1 MDKELVIVEPDV
13 VPMKGDPRFNEFWLH
28 NLLVD
33 RPSLLGL
40 GDLDVRD
47 SERRQPSGGRLD
59 LLLVDPETRTR
70 YEVEIQLGATDETHI
85 IRTIEYWDIERKR
98 YPQYEHVAVIVAE
111 NVTSRFLNVIQLF
124 NGSIPLIA
132 VQLQLVKVEGSH
144 TLIASRFVDI
154 LPLGTEEE
162 EGTPVDQQWWEKK
175 ASRATLK
182 MVDDMIEFTNE
193 AIGDEGGYEAKYNKH
208 YIGLTRNGKTA
219 NIMSFRPRKKHII
232 GEFKI
237 AYDEGQDGELKEAGL
252 DVIPYDS
259 RWGNCRIRILPGD
272 LQKYREQ
279 LAPIVRSAHE
289 QYHS

>member
-1 MDKELVIVEPDV
+1 
-13 VPMKGDPRFNEFWLH
+13 MKGDQRFNERWLH
-28 NLLVD
+28 NLLVEQ
-33 RPSLLGL
+33 PSLLGL

-144 TLIASRFVDI
+144 TLIASRIVDI

-162 EGTPVDQQWWEKK
+162 EEGTPVDRQWWEKK

-182 MVDDMIEFTNE
+182 MVDEMIDYTNE
-193 AIGDEGGYEAKYNKH
+193 TIGDEGRYESKYNKH
-208 YIGLTRNGKTA
+208 YIGLTRDGKTA

-237 AYDEGQDGELKEAGL
+237 AYDEGQDSELKEAGL